1 MKSLS
6 IRKVY
11 FSFYVRED
19 VGSNDMADLPLSGND
34 DLDVK
39 LYFLN

>member
-11 FSFYVRED
+11 FSFDVRED
-19 VGSNDMADLPLSGND
+19 IGSNDMADLLFIR
-34 DLDVK
+34 K
-39 LYFLN
+39 